1 MIARLEAVGGKRRF
15 VGGVVAMSDEAL
27 LLQTLDW
34 AVQMM
39 AQVDV
44 VASRGGNWPEQVT
57 PADQL
62 QYVKELRII
71 LAYLRAVRDRVEIY
85 SASPERP
92 ADESTSKPGPSL

>member
-1 MIARLEAVGGKRRF
+1 
-15 VGGVVAMSDEAL
+15 MSDEAL

-34 AVQMM
+34 AVQML

-44 VASRGGNWPEQVT
+44 VASRDGSWPEQIT

-85 SASPERP
+85 GASAERL
-92 ADESTSKPGPSL
+92 ADEATPEPGTFLM